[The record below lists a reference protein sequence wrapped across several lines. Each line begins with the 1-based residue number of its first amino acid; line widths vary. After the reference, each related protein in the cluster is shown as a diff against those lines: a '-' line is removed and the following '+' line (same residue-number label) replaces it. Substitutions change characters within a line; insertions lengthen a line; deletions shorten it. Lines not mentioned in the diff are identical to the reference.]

1 MLVYTLERP
10 VKACG
15 CGGLLHAAILRSV
28 VLSPSSIASTFLCQ
42 HRLSQSWPLANTPL
56 LRVCVLSCTGD
67 DSASVTACAEAAGA
81 GGQLVCESQETDK
94 VRDAA
99 WAWQQ
104 AHGRSLLYIRDA
116 WDMGWYTGQKICSCR
131 EVLQATKGAPAP
143 VVLTGYGQVLCRCSV
158 GSRQL
163 CLHQLQQVPQVC
175 PPLHLPPRSAP
186 NHQRCESCALGDG
199 CDASRGVATHFGAKA
214 KGKEVR
220 GGRI

>member
-1 MLVYTLERP
+1 MV
-10 VKACG
+10 G
-15 CGGLLHAAILRSV
+15 SSV
-28 VLSPSSIASTFLCQ
+28 HLICSVALSPSSLASTFLCQ
-42 HRLSQSWPLANTPL
+42 HRLTVVAIGQPTS
-56 LRVCVLSCTGD
+56 CVRLCTGD

-81 GGQLVCESQETDK
+81 GGQLVCESQEIDK

-104 AHGRSLLYIRDA
+104 AHGRSLPYIRDA
-116 WDMGWYTGQKICSCR
+116 WGKQMERYTRQKICFCR
-131 EVLQATKGAPAP
+131 DLLQATQGAPAP
-143 VVLTGYGQVLCRCSV
+143 VVLTSNGQVLCRCSV
-158 GSRQL
+158 GAPLL

-186 NHQRCESCALGDG
+186 NHQRCECCALGDG
-199 CDASRGVATHFGAKA
+199 GDASRGVATDFGAKA